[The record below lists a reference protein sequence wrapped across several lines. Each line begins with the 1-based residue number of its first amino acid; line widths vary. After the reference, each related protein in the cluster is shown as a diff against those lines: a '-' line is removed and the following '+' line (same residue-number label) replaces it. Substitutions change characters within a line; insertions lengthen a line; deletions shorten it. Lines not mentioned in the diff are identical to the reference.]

1 MGFPD
6 LMQSFAKV
14 VQAMHGLPVCVDMAI
29 LVVAA
34 LGIVLL
40 FAFGVV
46 YIVHVYPKQKSR

>member
-14 VQAMHGLPVCVDMAI
+14 VQAMHGLPTCVDMAI
-29 LVVAA
+29 LLVVA

-40 FAFGVV
+40 FAFGET
-46 YIVHVYPKQKSR
+46 YIVHVYPKQKGR